1 MTSPS
6 ARHRLLLPGL
16 LAAGCLL
23 RALHFLHRPS
33 LAMDEARLAVN
44 IAGRGFA
51 ELAGHLD
58 LDQSAPLL
66 FLWGERAATRLFGVN
81 ELALRSLP
89 LLAGIGVVALSYGVL
104 RRYVSSRAALL
115 GVAILAVAPTM
126 VAYSNEVKQYVVE
139 ALVALVLVHL
149 ALTWLNAPN
158 RRVGVLLAV
167 VGVAAVWVSGSAVLV
182 LAGVAPVILFS
193 PRQGQVGLRTALVVC
208 LTWAISFGLAYAVVY
223 RAAVSNTY
231 MARYWAPELLTPGA
245 GFVGRS
251 WYALKDVVW
260 GFVAGHAGVPRRGG
274 ADGYVTA
281 CAMAGLVCVLVGAWD
296 LSRTRGAWATFL
308 LIGPILATL
317 VASACGL
324 YPVGQRLVLFAVPII
339 VILGVAGLDATL
351 PSSTEMWRRRA
362 WLAVSG
368 MVVLPLM
375 VVSVLQSREAG
386 SRMRGLVQEIEARR
400 RGSEPIYVFG
410 RALPVW
416 EFYTTDWSAPDMT
429 RLTFLNRVGGSGGP
443 AFENAPSRGRHV
455 LPDEGDGLV
464 YRSSAGLE
472 VIGIP
477 TGMEYVSGHGLV
489 QDRPDPGWVEREADR
504 IQRAAAP
511 AIWIVM
517 VEFLGPEYE
526 LVEELKRRGG
536 TITHGRFGP
545 GHVVARYEFE

>member
-1 MTSPS
+1 MTSPH
-6 ARHRLLLPGL
+6 AHNRLLLLGL
-16 LAAGCLL
+16 LAAGSLL
-23 RALHFLHRPS
+23 RVSHFLHRPS

-44 IAGRGFA
+44 IAGRRFA
-51 ELAGHLD
+51 ELAAPLD

-66 FLWGERAATRLFGVN
+66 FLWGERVATRLFGVN

-89 LLAGIGVVALSYGVL
+89 LLAGIGVVLLSYSVL
-104 RRYVSSRAALL
+104 RRYVSTRAALL
-115 GVAILAVAPTM
+115 GVAILAAAPTM

-139 ALVALVLVHL
+139 ALVTLVLVHL
-149 ALTWLNAPN
+149 GLAWLDAPD
-158 RRVGVLLAV
+158 RRLGVLLAAA
-167 VGVAAVWVSGSAVLV
+167 GAAAVWLSGSAVLV
-182 LAGVAPVILFS
+182 LAGVAPVILFA
-193 PRQGQVGLRTALVVC
+193 PRQGQVSLRTALAVC
-208 LTWAISFGLAYAVVY
+208 LTWGISFSFAYALVY
-223 RAAVSNTY
+223 QAAVSNTY

-245 GFVGRS
+245 GFAGHS
-251 WYALKDVVW
+251 WLALKDVVW

-274 ADGYVTA
+274 ADAYVTA
-281 CAMAGLVCVLVGAWD
+281 CAMAGLASVLVGAWH

-308 LIGPILATL
+308 LIGPILGTL

-339 VILGVAGLDATL
+339 VILGVAGLDAIL
-351 PSSTEMWRRRA
+351 PASEERWGRRA
-362 WLAVSG
+362 WLAVPG
-368 MVVLPLM
+368 MVVLPLL
-375 VVSVLQSREAG
+375 VVAVLQSREAG
-386 SRMRGLVQEIEARR
+386 SGMRGLVQEIEARR

-416 EFYTTDWSAPDMT
+416 EFYTTDWAAPDMI

-455 LPDEGDGLV
+455 MPDEGDGLV

-472 VIGIP
+472 LIGIP
-477 TGMEYVSGHGLV
+477 TGMEYVSGHGLI

-536 TITHGRFGP
+536 RITHGRFGP
-545 GHVVARYEFE
+545 GQVLARYEFD